1 MTRGPAAESNARLS
15 PDFQDFARIIAEYGV
30 DALLVGGFAMG
41 AYGVVRATEDIDFFY
56 RATASNVDRLCAALG
71 AFGAPTEVIDN
82 EALRR
87 PDTVAMFGVPPHRID
102 LLSSISGV
110 SYEEASDGAMTV
122 VLDGVPIRVIARAA
136 LIRNK
141 RASGR
146 PKDLADVAA
155 LEKLVRR

>member
-1 MTRGPAAESNARLS
+1 MRGPAVESNARLS
-15 PDFQDFARIIAEYGV
+15 PDFQDFARVLVEHGV
-30 DALLVGGFAMG
+30 DALLVGGYAMA

-71 AFGAPTEVIDN
+71 AFGAPAVVIDR
-82 EALRR
+82 EALQR
-87 PDTVAMFGVPPHRID
+87 PDTVAMFGAPPHRID

-110 SYEEASDGAMTV
+110 SFDEASDGARIV
-122 VLDGVPIRVIARAA
+122 ELDGVPVRVIARDA

-141 RASGR
+141 EMSGR

-155 LEKLVRR
+155 LRDLKT